1 MEADSGRHQT
11 AFQVLSFLKEL
22 NKIFLQDAAAISV
35 LHGNRKNNKLFDLT
49 VFHHQDWFTYCETM
63 KMKLQSED
71 NPLDARVESV
81 LPGIY
86 QWHQS
91 TVSTLKSMGETINA
105 RLDDLSKQQKEL
117 AEQQNDFAER
127 FSNKLIGLG
136 LEIRGRTGA
145 TVPPL
150 DELAMLM
157 GACQQSEKERPAASA
172 MLMGACQQSEKER
185 PAASPIEERK
195 LLEIRHETLEKMYNE
210 WYGLGSFTDDEGG
223 IAGRNQKYGSAWRK
237 HIPRQDYSRLSRII
251 NAIDSLKTKDDLSTE
266 DAIKCLE
273 PLYQKCGKSLRNMV
287 DTLQQQGYL
296 TKGKPRG
303 IKRKRQTESESDENM

>member
-1 MEADSGRHQT
+1 
-11 AFQVLSFLKEL
+11 
-22 NKIFLQDAAAISV
+22 
-35 LHGNRKNNKLFDLT
+35 
-49 VFHHQDWFTYCETM
+49 M

-71 NPLDARVESV
+71 NPLDARLESV

-150 DELAMLM
+150 DELAL
-157 GACQQSEKERPAASA
+157 
-172 MLMGACQQSEKER
+172 LMGACQQSEKER
-185 PAASPIEERK
+185 PAASPNEERK

-223 IAGRNQKYGSAWRK
+223 IAGRNQKYGSAWRFVK
-237 HIPRQDYSRLSRII
+237 WLIHYSNKVTLPGGSPVVLKGKDKQSPSRTKTCRM
-251 NAIDSLKTKDDLSTE
+251 AIRES
-266 DAIKCLE
+266 I
-273 PLYQKCGKSLRNMV
+273 
-287 DTLQQQGYL
+287 YL
-296 TKGKPRG
+296 T
-303 IKRKRQTESESDENM
+303 

>member
-1 MEADSGRHQT
+1 M
-11 AFQVLSFLKEL
+11 
-22 NKIFLQDAAAISV
+22 QDLAAMSV
-35 LHGNRKNNKLFDLT
+35 LHGNRKNNKLYDLT

-71 NPLDARVESV
+71 SPLDARLESV
-81 LPGIY
+81 LPGVY

-150 DELAMLM
+150 DELALLM
-157 GACQQSEKERPAASA
+157 GACQQSEK
-172 MLMGACQQSEKER
+172 GR

-195 LLEIRHETLEKMYNE
+195 LLEIRHETLETMYNE

-237 HIPRQDYSRLSRII
+237 HFPRQDYSRLSRII
-251 NAIDSLKTKDDLSTE
+251 NAIDSLKTKDNLRTE
-266 DAIKCLE
+266 DAIQCLE
-273 PLYQKCGKSLRNMV
+273 PLYQKCGKSLRKMV

-296 TKGKPRG
+296 TRGKPRG